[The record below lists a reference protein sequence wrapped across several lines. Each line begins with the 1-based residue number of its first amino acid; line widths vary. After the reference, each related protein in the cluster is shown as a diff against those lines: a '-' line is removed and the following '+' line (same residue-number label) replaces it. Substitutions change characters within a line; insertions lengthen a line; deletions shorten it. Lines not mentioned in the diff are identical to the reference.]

1 MPSPAVRSW
10 YLLGALLAGLLLVLL
25 APADGAQAA
34 TIQVT
39 TSADENNTNLSA
51 CSLREALVAANTNA
65 AFGGCPA
72 GDPDG
77 TATDQITFAGGRT
90 ARPSS

>member
-1 MPSPAVRSW
+1 MPSPAARSS

-72 GDPDG
+72 GDRTVPRR
-77 TATDQITFAGGRT
+77 TRSPSRGGRT